1 MQTDT
6 VKYCDPVEG
15 LSWVIITHPPV
26 NGSLKSFQERP
37 LVLDLCSL
45 RSRNECFLYSGK
57 RTIIQYMCESTHRIS
72 FSFLPFFFSFFLPF
86 FFFLSRQS
94 CYIAQAGL
102 EQSFW
107 FCRTRDGFLAWA
119 HIHAGP
125 SLTLLVNFLKH
136 AAHGQHPQ
144 EYCRGLWGQGSPF
157 LGSDEL
163 GLEDWGP
170 DKPMADCHS
179 PAVAPMLFPDGTEWL
194 VRIAEEQAK
203 PWDRKAAPL
212 KSSRALQ
219 SEFTFGY
226 N

>member
-1 MQTDT
+1 
-6 VKYCDPVEG
+6 
-15 LSWVIITHPPV
+15 
-26 NGSLKSFQERP
+26 
-37 LVLDLCSL
+37 
-45 RSRNECFLYSGK
+45 
-57 RTIIQYMCESTHRIS
+57 MCGRTHRIS
-72 FSFLPFFFSFFLPF
+72 FSFLPFFFSFFLT
-86 FFFLSRQS
+86 FFFLLSRQP

-102 EQSFW
+102 EQS
-107 FCRTRDGFLAWA
+107 CCTSDGFLALA

-144 EYCRGLWGQGSPF
+144 ESCRGLWGQGSPF

-170 DKPMADCHS
+170 DKPMATCHS

-194 VRIAEEQAK
+194 VRAAEAQAK

-219 SEFTFGY
+219 SELAFGY
-226 N
+226 D